1 MSSDVDYLREACL
14 YAVER
19 SEDGSTQVGAV
30 LVSVSGKVLFAAN
43 RMPPGIARHA
53 HRAERPAKTMFL
65 EHAER
70 AALYKAAAHGV
81 PTAGARLYAPWA
93 ACTDCAR
100 AIIACGVKEVVGLI
114 TLRNA
119 TPERWR
125 STIWTADQMLSEA
138 GVGIRWVNE
147 RVGVTVLFDGR
158 KIEC

>member
-1 MSSDVDYLREACL
+1 MSDVDHLREACR

-19 SEDGSTQVGAV
+19 SQDLQTQVGAV
-30 LVSVSGKVLFAAN
+30 LVSVSGKKLYAAN
-43 RMPPGIARHA
+43 RMPAGIAGHA
-53 HRAERPAKTMFL
+53 HRLERPTKATFL

-70 AALYKAAAHGV
+70 AVLYKAAAHGI
-81 PTAGARLYAPWA
+81 PTAGSRLYAPWA

-114 TLRNA
+114 VLRNA

-125 STIWTADQMLSEA
+125 ATIWTADQMLAEA

-147 RVGVTVLFDGR
+147 RVGVTVRFDGR
-158 KIEC
+158 DIEC